1 MRYDEFL
8 SRVSA
13 VAGIGDDDAARSSE
27 AVLRTLADR
36 IGAKEARD
44 TASQLPRELKPA
56 LEPEVEN
63 AGAFDAGEFVRR
75 VAERAAID
83 ADAARTRARAVF
95 VALRE
100 AVSEG
105 ERLDWEFDLSTD
117 YVDLAARPAD
127 TGGNPRGAHAGTRGH
142 AAVAVGAQE
151 LVSHVADR
159 AGLDEQRSRRAI
171 DSVLETFGESIAA
184 GQAADLAAQ
193 LPELAA
199 EPLLRPGGDAH
210 PAPVDVFVRSIAARE
225 GELEA
230 IAREHA
236 RAVLTTVREAVTADE
251 WRDTLA
257 ELPRDYESVLAP
269 A

>member
-8 SRVSA
+8 DRVAA
-13 VAGIGDDDAARSSE
+13 VAGIGEDEAARSSE

-44 TASQLPRELKPA
+44 TASQLPKELKAA
-56 LEPEVEN
+56 LEPAVDN
-63 AGAFDAGEFVRR
+63 AGAFDAHEFVRR
-75 VAERAAID
+75 VAERAGVD
-83 ADAARTRARAVF
+83 THAARVRTRAVF

-105 ERLDWEFDLSTD
+105 ERLDWELDLSTD
-117 YVDLAARPAD
+117 YVDLAARPAE
-127 TGGNPRGAHAGTRGH
+127 TGGQPRGAHPGTRGH
-142 AAVAVGAQE
+142 GLVGLGAQE
-151 LVSHVADR
+151 LVGQVADR

-171 DSVLETFGESIAA
+171 DAVLEAFGESIAA

-199 EPLLRPGGDAH
+199 EALLRPGGDAH
-210 PAPVDVFVRSIAARE
+210 PAPLDAFVRTVAARE

-251 WRDTLA
+251 WHDTLA